1 MINETTPMKS
11 FTDSSSHEDL
21 DLLQALLQADS
32 SYPWNPA
39 APESEAYFTA
49 IEDKFTFD
57 SWLDEEIEA
66 RSHNLFNQL
75 DNLWEISSP
84 SAVVEN
90 YQIQELLA
98 VLAEK
103 FSPRVPAIWL
113 DKIAHQAYQL
123 LSTNLSFADRLVN
136 CVQEVLPSWSE
147 EDLQVIAR
155 PYAWAMR
162 SVEVSNTNSADWQDL
177 SELEQA
183 RLSLAIATF
192 AFSQLNKDNYSKE

>member
-1 MINETTPMKS
+1 MINQSTPMES
-11 FTDSSSHEDL
+11 LTDSSSYEDL

-57 SWLDEEIEA
+57 GWSDEEIEV
-66 RSHNLFNQL
+66 RSHNLFTQL
-75 DNLWEISSP
+75 DHLWEITSP
-84 SAVVEN
+84 SAEN
-90 YQIQELLA
+90 SQIQELLA
-98 VLAEK
+98 VLSEK

-113 DKIAHQAYQL
+113 DKIARQAYQL
-123 LSTNLSFADRLVN
+123 LSTNLSLADRLVN
-136 CVQEVLPSWSE
+136 CVQEILPSWSE

-162 SVEVSNTNSADWQDL
+162 SIEVNATTSADWQDL

-183 RLSLAIATF
+183 RLSLAIARF
-192 AFSQLNKDNYSKE
+192 AFSELNTDKNSKE